1 MHGHLDVARA
11 VTLDMGHDGLIPFF
25 VMGLDGKRNRGH
37 GGGSQPHVR
46 RFLAGPARG
55 RARTHVRLLASP
67 AHPARE
73 KASGRKNKIN
83 LLASASHLP
92 LRTAMASTACLP
104 RAFLPA
110 RTRSATSSSP
120 RHASLKCSA
129 YNTKTGFGSHSV
141 PVAPTTPPR
150 GAVADDV
157 EFVDLNRLRPPPA
170 PLPGPTVR
178 DPRWLPRTTTALVD
192 SGFD

>member
-1 MHGHLDVARA
+1 MANATGDTAAVRSLMFGVSSPVRRAAARA
-11 VTLDMGHDGLIPFF
+11 HTSGFSHHRHIQL
-25 VMGLDGKRNRGH
+25 GKKHQVGKTK
-37 GGGSQPHVR
+37 SICSP
-46 RFLAGPARG
+46 P
-55 RARTHVRLLASP
+55 LLTS
-67 AHPARE
+67 
-73 KASGRKNKIN
+73 
-83 LLASASHLP
+83 LP